1 MKRTEK
7 TVRLA
12 STASDASC
20 RLTPTPLQHNKD
32 GLVSAFDRVFPT
44 LTDERCCSK
53 ETIASE
59 TLFLIHGVHQH
70 YVSDSQQAPSVTRPD
85 SLLAPASPILACSP
99 MHRLLHLHSCNKT
112 HVPCVHTFDTVTRQ
126 SWSIILHD
134 ITSKVQTTVFG
145 GKSSLLV
152 FVLCTLIL
160 LWSVSA
166 ILHNMNGSVSL
177 PTESS

>member
-1 MKRTEK
+1 MRHADLHRRRCNTTK
-7 TVRLA
+7 TALFLLLIVFFLLSLMSDVVERKQLQVRRFA
-12 STASDASC
+12 RA
-20 RLTPTPLQHNKD
+20 
-32 GLVSAFDRVFPT
+32 
-44 LTDERCCSK
+44 
-53 ETIASE
+53 
-59 TLFLIHGVHQH
+59 LIHGVHQH

-134 ITSKVQTTVFG
+134 ITSKVQITVFG
-145 GKSSLLV
+145 GKSLLLV
-152 FVLCTLIL
+152 FVLCILIL